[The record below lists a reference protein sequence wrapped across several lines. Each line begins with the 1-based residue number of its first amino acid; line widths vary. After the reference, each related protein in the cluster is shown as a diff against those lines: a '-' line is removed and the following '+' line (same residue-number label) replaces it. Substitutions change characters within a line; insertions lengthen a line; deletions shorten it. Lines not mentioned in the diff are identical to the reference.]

1 MDDITTT
8 ATGPIAPAA
17 ISSELAHG
25 GAPYIAGLGP
35 LPAVP
40 PLTLRRGS
48 PSGFPTLASP
58 TWSHTVAPSTLPTT
72 DSPLV
77 DTLATIQAVVTVS
90 RERERAASLA
100 LERERA
106 LGAAL
111 TTQMATTQRLLGRP
125 PAAPVEPPED
135 PLASDL
141 DADLIAAL
149 HAQAAGLPNIR
160 ALVSVVL
167 DPASSHYPRWR
178 GQVLLTLRR
187 FVLDD
192 HVLVDHDAPPPRSW
206 CLMDSVFLSWLH
218 GTIIVE
224 LQDIICDQADTAR
237 QAWLALEDQFLGNR
251 DTRALHL
258 DAQFHMFSQGDLF
271 VGEYCRQMKGLADS
285 LRDLGEPV
293 ADRTLVLNLLRGLS
307 PRYGHLKALIKRS
320 VPFPTFHAVRNELLL
335 EELTMVNEAPTPAS
349 ALYSAPTSGQPPS
362 GGPATRPPSTGAPT
376 RPPPVVPAATRLTST
391 TDGGRRSH
399 KGGCRG
405 DGPSRGGPSGR
416 GGGHAWLSFYNPWT
430 RTIAMWPGH
439 APSASRPSAPAL
451 LTAPHYGMPPT
462 PPYGVPVVPQASPA
476 FLPPGTPPRRLGPR
490 RLAVGTTPPSP
501 LLLAPW
507 R

>member
-17 ISSELAHG
+17 TSSELAHG
-25 GAPYIAGLGP
+25 GPPYIVGLGP

-40 PLTLRRGS
+40 PLTLRRGI
-48 PSGFPTLASP
+48 PPGFPTLASP
-58 TWSHTVAPSTLPTT
+58 TWSHAVAPSALPTT

-77 DTLATIQAVVTVS
+77 DTPATIQAAVTAS

-149 HAQAAGLPNIR
+149 HAQAAGLHNIR

-192 HVLVDHDAPPPRSW
+192 HVLVDHDAPPPHSW
-206 CLMDSVFLSWLH
+206 CLMDNVVLSWLH
-218 GTIIVE
+218 GTITVE
-224 LQDIICDQADTAR
+224 LQDIIRDQADTAR

-251 DTRALHL
+251 DARALHL
-258 DAQFHMFSQGDLF
+258 DAQFHLFSQGDLT
-271 VGEYCRQMKGLADS
+271 VGEYCRQMKGLTDS

-293 ADRTLVLNLLRGLS
+293 TDRTLVLNLLRGL
-307 PRYGHLKALIKRS
+307 R
-320 VPFPTFHAVRNELLL
+320 
-335 EELTMVNEAPTPAS
+335 
-349 ALYSAPTSGQPPS
+349 
-362 GGPATRPPSTGAPT
+362 PAT
-376 RPPPVVPAATRLTST
+376 AT
-391 TDGGRRSH
+391 
-399 KGGCRG
+399 
-405 DGPSRGGPSGR
+405 
-416 GGGHAWLSFYNPWT
+416 
-430 RTIAMWPGH
+430 
-439 APSASRPSAPAL
+439 
-451 LTAPHYGMPPT
+451 
-462 PPYGVPVVPQASPA
+462 
-476 FLPPGTPPRRLGPR
+476 
-490 RLAVGTTPPSP
+490 
-501 LLLAPW
+501 
-507 R
+507 